1 LGEPTYNE
9 TRAKAI
15 NLENHIVVV
24 GLEFLDLD
32 REQNG
37 ITEQLKEMQKGVGMY
52 LWPKLIFHLDKPP
65 CDVPNMI
72 IMKPYGLCQQWY
84 HCFDIIVTSCL
95 HTYHPGCLGKHL
107 KTNNRCKVCN

>member
-37 ITEQLKEMQKGVGMY
+37 IT
-52 LWPKLIFHLDKPP
+52 
-65 CDVPNMI
+65 
-72 IMKPYGLCQQWY
+72 
-84 HCFDIIVTSCL
+84 
-95 HTYHPGCLGKHL
+95 
-107 KTNNRCKVCN
+107 